1 MTPIRHV
8 FFALFALFA
17 AIPVGSAPIVAS
29 TDFVARYAA
38 APVSDADFPKEAMP
52 LYAARLLAGIE
63 RAATLA
69 AADHMLESALASKL
83 DPFNFHAIVHAE
95 RVGGDRWPAP
105 LRAKFR
111 AYAARWDFTKPI
123 GVSLN
128 YELMRDGAGWIA
140 AGVWPDLRDAVGND
154 AARIRTLCSTRL
166 LKTLDSLV
174 RQGATE
180 YDAPLYYGTDFMALR
195 LLVDF
200 ADEPVL
206 RAAARRALESMLVQT
221 AAHWHRGYAVTSA
234 GRAKYWGSQQVSPD
248 SPGATT
254 AMAFMLFGGDRDAA
268 VERVTQGFW
277 LAYPS
282 PWRDTLAP
290 LRTWQ
295 AALPVPRSVRA
306 SIIIPSR
313 KFFVRKQAWIT
324 SGYGLASQ
332 RTDGSGADNY
342 LYKETRNATLRW
354 VSPKPASTF
363 VVFQENRRRPN
374 EKIANAY
381 AYGENPYSQTLQH
394 EGTLLGL
401 YDVPAD
407 YGFQRLVVPFTTR
420 GAIITRLEHDGWVC
434 AHGGSVLFAYRS
446 LTRSTWLKPDTRE
459 GLDRYATA
467 NDAARGGWILE
478 TSPVAAFAAATPE
491 AELAAFAAA
500 LTARTRFTTDLSV
513 TPLRLQFTN
522 LAGRQLDLTWKPPA
536 AAYANECQVDGTPVD
551 YTAFPPLAIQD
562 ANGRAFR
569 LPPTNPTQT
578 STSASNP

>member
-1 MTPIRHV
+1 MLSLRS
-8 FFALFALFA
+8 LFALSAFFA
-17 AIPVGSAPIVAS
+17 ANFLTAAANASTALSS

-38 APVSDADFPKEAMP
+38 APVRDADFPKEAMP
-52 LYAARLLAGIE
+52 LYAARLLAGVE
-63 RAATLA
+63 PAATLA
-69 AADHMLESALASKL
+69 AADHMLVASLAAKL
-83 DPFNFHAIVHAE
+83 DPFNLHAIVHAE

-140 AGVWPDLRDAVGND
+140 AGVWPDIRDAAGND
-154 AARIRTLCSTRL
+154 AARIRQLCSARL
-166 LKTLDSLV
+166 LKTLDSVV
-174 RQGATE
+174 REGATE

-206 RAAARRALESMLVQT
+206 RAAARRALESMLVET
-221 AAHWHRGYAVTSA
+221 AAQWHRGYAVTSA

-254 AMAFMLFGGDRDAA
+254 AMAFMLFGGERDTA
-268 VERVTQGFW
+268 VERVGAGFW

-282 PWRDTLAP
+282 PWRDSLAP
-290 LRTWQ
+290 LRAWQ
-295 AALPVPRSVRA
+295 AALPVPRTVRA
-306 SIIIPSR
+306 SIVIPSR

-342 LYKETRNATLRW
+342 LYKETRNTTLRW
-354 VSPKPASTF
+354 LSPKPASTF
-363 VVFQENRRRPN
+363 VVFQENRRRPH

-394 EGTLLGL
+394 EGTVLGL

-420 GAIITRLEHDGWVC
+420 GAIVARIERDGWVC

-446 LTRSTWLKPDTRE
+446 LTPSTWLKPDTRE

-467 NDAARGGWILE
+467 PDAARGGWILE
-478 TSPVAAFAAATPE
+478 TSPVSPFAAATPE

-500 LTARTRFTTDLSV
+500 LAARTRFTTDLSA

-522 LAGRQLDLTWKPPA
+522 LVGRRLDLTWKPPA
-536 AAYANECQVDGTPVD
+536 ATYKGECRVDDTVIDYPSFPRFDVQDIAGRFIAPPV
-551 YTAFPPLAIQD
+551 
-562 ANGRAFR
+562 
-569 LPPTNPTQT
+569 LPAVIRQ
-578 STSASNP
+578 